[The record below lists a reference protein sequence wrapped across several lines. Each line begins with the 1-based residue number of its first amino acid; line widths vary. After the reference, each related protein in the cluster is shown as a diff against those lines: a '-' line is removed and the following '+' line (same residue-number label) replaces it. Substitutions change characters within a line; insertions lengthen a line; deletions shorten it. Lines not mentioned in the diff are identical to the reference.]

1 MPVFAYKALTD
12 SGSKVSG
19 SVEAESL
26 EAAQRLILDK
36 GLIPSSVRQT
46 RAAAASG
53 KPGSGARAPGFLS
66 RFESVKAQDV
76 ILFTKQLRTMLAAG
90 IAVVQT
96 LEVLENQ
103 TESPKLRAAIIAI
116 AQDIRQGTSLYKA
129 FFKHTNVFSPL
140 YCNMVRAG
148 EISGTLTD
156 VLERLIYIVE
166 HEHKVKQDIKSALTY
181 PFIVLIALVIA
192 FFVLIL
198 FVFPNFI
205 NLFQNAHI
213 ELPLP
218 TRIMIGIHGVL
229 THYWPL
235 LLVGVGGGVF
245 GLASWFRT
253 IQGRFF
259 RDTLLLR
266 LPILGKVFTKAA
278 MARFAS
284 IFAILQ
290 ASGVTVLESMEII
303 SGTIGNAAISA
314 QFDTLKEKLEQGRGL
329 AEPLRSARYFTP
341 MLITMIAI
349 GEESGQ
355 LEDMLKEAA
364 RHYDYEVEYSVS
376 KMSELIGP
384 VLVAGLTG
392 VVGFFAL
399 SVFLPL
405 TDLMQ
410 HSMSGV

>member
-116 AQDIRQGTSLYKA
+116 AQDIHQGTSLYKA

-166 HEHKVKQDIKSALTY
+166 HEHK
-181 PFIVLIALVIA
+181 
-192 FFVLIL
+192 
-198 FVFPNFI
+198 
-205 NLFQNAHI
+205 
-213 ELPLP
+213 
-218 TRIMIGIHGVL
+218 IGR
-229 THYWPL
+229 
-235 LLVGVGGGVF
+235 
-245 GLASWFRT
+245 ASCRE
-253 IQGRFF
+253 R
-259 RDTLLLR
+259 
-266 LPILGKVFTKAA
+266 V
-278 MARFAS
+278 
-284 IFAILQ
+284 
-290 ASGVTVLESMEII
+290 
-303 SGTIGNAAISA
+303 
-314 QFDTLKEKLEQGRGL
+314 
-329 AEPLRSARYFTP
+329 
-341 MLITMIAI
+341 
-349 GEESGQ
+349 
-355 LEDMLKEAA
+355 
-364 RHYDYEVEYSVS
+364 
-376 KMSELIGP
+376 
-384 VLVAGLTG
+384 
-392 VVGFFAL
+392 
-399 SVFLPL
+399 
-405 TDLMQ
+405 
-410 HSMSGV
+410 

>member
-19 SVEAESL
+19 SLEAESL

-46 RAAAASG
+46 RAAAA
-53 KPGSGARAPGFLS
+53 KPGAGERAPGLLA
-66 RFESVKAQDV
+66 RFEKVKAQDV
-76 ILFTKQLRTMLAAG
+76 ILFTKQFRTMLSAG

-116 AQDIRQGTSLYKA
+116 AQDIRQGTSLYRA

-148 EISGTLTD
+148 EISGTLID

-181 PFIVLIALVIA
+181 PFIVLIALTVA
-192 FFVLIL
+192 FFVLVL

-205 NLFQNAHI
+205 ALFESAGI
-213 ELPLP
+213 DLPLP
-218 TRIMIGIHGVL
+218 TRIMLGIHGVL
-229 THYWPL
+229 TRFWPL
-235 LLVGVGGGVF
+235 ILMAVGGSIF
-245 GLASWFRT
+245 GLGAWFRT
-253 IQGRFF
+253 DKGRLF

-355 LEDMLKEAA
+355 LEDMLKQAA
-364 RHYDYEVEYSVS
+364 AHYDYEVEYSVS

-384 VLVAGLTG
+384 VLVAGLTA

-405 TDLMQ
+405 TDIMQ
-410 HSMSGV
+410 HSMSRV